1 MILYHGSFIEIN
13 KPDLK
18 HSRPNVDFGKGFYT
32 TPIYEQAVKWCS
44 KFKKRG
50 KNGIVH
56 VMNLMKT
63 IIKHL
68 KF

>member
-32 TPIYEQAVKWCS
+32 TPIYTN
-44 KFKKRG
+44 KR
-50 KNGIVH
+50 
-56 VMNLMKT
+56 
-63 IIKHL
+63 
-68 KF
+68 

>member
-18 HSRPNVDFGKGFYT
+18 HSRPNG
-32 TPIYEQAVKWCS
+32 AVNL
-44 KFKKRG
+44 RNVG
-50 KNGIVH
+50 RMVLLH

>member
-50 KNGIVH
+50 KNG
-56 VMNLMKT
+56 NCYTL
-63 IIKHL
+63 
-68 KF
+68 

>member
-32 TPIYEQAVKWCS
+32 TPIYEQAVS
-44 KFKKRG
+44 GAVNLRNVG
-50 KNGIVH
+50 RMVIV
-56 VMNLMKT
+56 T
-63 IIKHL
+63 RYE
-68 KF
+68 FD

>member
-32 TPIYEQAVKWCS
+32 VNL
-44 KFKKRG
+44 RNVG
-50 KNGIVH
+50 RMVLLH

>member
-32 TPIYEQAVKWCS
+32 TPIQISRFPSSAS
-44 KFKKRG
+44 S
-50 KNGIVH
+50 
-56 VMNLMKT
+56 
-63 IIKHL
+63 
-68 KF
+68 